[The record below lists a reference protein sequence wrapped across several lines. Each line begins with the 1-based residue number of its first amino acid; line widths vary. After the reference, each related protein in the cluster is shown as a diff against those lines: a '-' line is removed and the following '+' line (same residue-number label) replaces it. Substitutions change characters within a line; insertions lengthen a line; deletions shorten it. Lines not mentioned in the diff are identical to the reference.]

1 MALIFVFSRNSTDFP
16 ADYITVVKDR
26 PILSVKYCVGICTG
40 RCGYEDCVAIGPIP
54 TAVVWAHG
62 PGSIVVLVTACKEAV
77 SMSVT
82 GTCEDSSS
90 GPLSGTC
97 PATKVRSQ
105 DPLVALSLASLL
117 PTMEASPTSSS
128 VERPKS
134 PSDPL
139 ALLGGRGTGSS
150 RDLTGEL
157 DDWPSLTFVRLRVF
171 MAQLN
176 GPIPGLTGLNCR

>member
-105 DPLVALSLASLL
+105 GPLMALSLLGPL
-117 PTMEASPTSSS
+117 PTTEASPSSS
-128 VERPKS
+128 NVERPKS

-139 ALLGGRGTGSS
+139 TLLDGRGTETSME
-150 RDLTGEL
+150 LAGEL
-157 DDWPSLTFVRLRVF
+157 NDCPSLTLVLLRVS
-171 MAQLN
+171 MAQLTWTY
-176 GPIPGLTGLNCR
+176 TGTDRS